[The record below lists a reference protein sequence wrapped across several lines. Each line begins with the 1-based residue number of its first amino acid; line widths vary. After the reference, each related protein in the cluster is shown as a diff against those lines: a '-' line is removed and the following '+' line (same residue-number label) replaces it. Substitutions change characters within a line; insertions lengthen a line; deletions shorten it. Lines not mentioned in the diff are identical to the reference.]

1 MTILRK
7 IFLFLFFTLSV
18 QAFPQ
23 SVSNDFFGNDIAQV
37 MEEDEDE
44 DKKKKKNKNKDKE
57 ESIQLNS
64 TFFISFGMNIM
75 AVLIII
81 GFIYYPNYQK
91 REILFTFVIFNIV
104 IFVLTFALNHIKMSM
119 GAAFGL
125 FAVFSMLRYRT
136 EGISPKDMTYLFIVI
151 AIGLIGA
158 IQLDYI
164 VLSVI
169 YLIVVSFTFLLDGN
183 ILFKRQFSKNVL
195 YENIDMI
202 KPAKNEE
209 LIADLKNRTGLNIYK
224 VSVVKI
230 DFLRDAAQLEIHYYA

>member
-1 MTILRK
+1 MNILHK
-7 IFLFLFFTLSV
+7 IFILLFFALS
-18 QAFPQ
+18 FQ
-23 SVSNDFFGNDIAQV
+23 SYSQSSHADFGSEIAQLAD
-37 MEEDEDE
+37 DEDD

-57 ESIQLNS
+57 ETIQLNS
-64 TFFISFGMNIM
+64 NFFISFGMNILAILM
-75 AVLIII
+75 II

-158 IQLDYI
+158 IQLDYL
-164 VLSVI
+164 VLGVI
-169 YLIVVSFTFLLDGN
+169 YFIVVAFTFLLDGN

-195 YENIDMI
+195 YENIEMI
-202 KPAKNEE
+202 KPERNAE

-224 VSVVKI
+224 VSIVKI